1 MLLLFIHIC
10 SIDIQLPN
18 NIKLPSERV
27 SKTVKVGRPVIS
39 SSIEV
44 DL

>member
-1 MLLLFIHIC
+1 MLPLFIHIH

-27 SKTVKVGRPVIS
+27 SKTVKVDRHVVS

-44 DL
+44 DP